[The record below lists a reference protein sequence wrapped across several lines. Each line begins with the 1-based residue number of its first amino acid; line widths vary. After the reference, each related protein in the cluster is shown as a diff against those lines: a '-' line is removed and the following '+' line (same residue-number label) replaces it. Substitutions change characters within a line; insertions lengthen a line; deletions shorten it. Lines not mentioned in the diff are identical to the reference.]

1 MMNIFVLLVI
11 AMAIIVVLL
20 RKHIAVGPSMMVGAL
35 FLWAVRSLDVM
46 VLYHSFMEVVKQPRS
61 YDLIGALALVM
72 CLEIELRTSGTL
84 AGMVQALQRL
94 FSSAKVILA
103 IMPAFLGL
111 LPSLGGARFSAPIV
125 EEASKGTGLNEDEK
139 AAINFWFRHPFE
151 FSNPIIAGMI
161 MACSIAQVQ
170 YADMVVHT
178 AWMSVVCIAVGWFV
192 LIRPIKTDYELKVDK
207 ENEDLQ
213 KNLLDIALSLSPVI
227 GTFLLVVFLK
237 LNASIAM
244 GTMTALLF
252 VVLKMMGRPVSLKEV
267 VMGAFDKKMFINVV
281 CILYFIQILTDTKV
295 LAETVDAFKAAPLPI
310 PVSIA
315 LVSLVIGVL
324 TGMSQAHV
332 SVIMPI
338 VAAIA
343 PGNLNLAAVAMIY
356 GVAGQMLT
364 PTHMCLIVTLDFFE
378 ANIFKTLKPILLIEC
393 IVLTI
398 FSAVMYVIW

>member
-1 MMNIFVLLVI
+1 MNIFLLLFI
-11 AMAIIVVLL
+11 AMSIIVVLL
-20 RKHIAVGPSMMVGAL
+20 RKHIPVGPAMLVGAL
-35 FLWAVRSLDVM
+35 FLWAVRSLDVAILWQAI
-46 VLYHSFMEVVKQPRS
+46 VETLQNGRT
-61 YDLIGALALVM
+61 YDLVAALALVM

-125 EEASKGTGLNEDEK
+125 EEASKGLGLNEDEK

-161 MACSIAQVQ
+161 MACSIAQVS
-170 YADMVVHT
+170 YADFVVYT
-178 AWMSVVCIAVGWFV
+178 CWMSVVCIVVGWIV
-192 LIRPIKTDYELKVDK
+192 LISPIKAEANIAVSN
-207 ENEDLQ
+207 ENEDLG
-213 KNLLDIALSLSPVI
+213 KNITDICLSLSPIFV
-227 GTFLLVVFLK
+227 TFFLVVLFK
-237 LNASIAM
+237 LNASISM
-244 GTMTALLF
+244 GITTALLF
-252 VVLKMMGRPVSLKEV
+252 LILRMLGRSVSLKEV
-267 VMGAFDKKMFINVV
+267 ILGAFDKKMFINVF
-281 CILYFIQILTDTKV
+281 CILYFIQLLTDTNV
-295 LAETVDAFKAAPLPI
+295 LMETVNAFKEAPLPI

-315 LVSLVIGVL
+315 CVSLLIGVL

-332 SVIMPI
+332 SIIMPI

-343 PGNLNLAAVAMIY
+343 PGNLNLAAVAMIF

-378 ANIFKTLKPILLIEC
+378 ANIFKTLKPIFLIEV

-398 FSAVMYVIW
+398 FSAVMYMVW